1 MRNLLSLHIEPH
13 SGINFIVGANGSG
26 KTSLLEAIS
35 LLSRGRSFRTPQI
48 RKVISREHRDL
59 TVFGQ
64 VSEDGDAV
72 PHRIGIRRT
81 VSGETLAKID
91 GERKDRLSDLALML
105 PTVDIESSSFELV
118 DGGPSVR
125 RELLDWG
132 LFHVEHRFLDVWKRY
147 RVALDQ
153 RNALLRAGDGPA
165 LRQSLPY
172 WDLQLAEYGHALD
185 LLRQDY
191 FWKFSSALSAL
202 ADRYLGLTSIAV
214 QYHPGWNQPQYPS
227 LADCL
232 QQNRGAELDKGR
244 SLYGPHRADMEIRWE
259 GQPAR
264 DICSRGQKKLVI
276 YAVRLTQ
283 VIMYQQVKGSSP
295 ILLMDDLPAEL
306 DKSNIERVSRFLCDY
321 PCQSFITAIDK
332 DIRDSGLLSIF
343 GSHRMFHVEHGQL
356 IHATSTHPERRETTP
371 HV

>member
-13 SGINFIVGANGSG
+13 SGINFVVGANGSG

-35 LLSRGRSFRTPQI
+35 ILSRGRSFRTPQI
-48 RKVISREHRDL
+48 RKVISHGHRDL

-64 VSEDGDAV
+64 LLLDGEPV
-72 PHRIGIRRT
+72 PHRIGIQRT
-81 VSGETLAKID
+81 ASGETLAKID

-105 PTVDIESSSFELV
+105 PTVDVESSSFELV

-147 RVALDQ
+147 RVALEQ
-153 RNALLRAGDGPA
+153 RNALLKGGDGST
-165 LRQSLPY
+165 LKQSLPY
-172 WDLQLAEYGHALD
+172 WDLQLAEHGQALD
-185 LLRQDY
+185 TLRQDY
-191 FWKFSSALSAL
+191 FRKFSQVLSEL
-202 ADRYLGLTSIAV
+202 AERYLGLESIKV
-214 QYHPGWNQPQYPS
+214 QYHPGWNQSNYES
-227 LADCL
+227 LIHCL
-232 QQNRGAELDKGR
+232 QQHRGAELEKGR
-244 SLYGPHRADMEIRWE
+244 CLYGPHRADVEIRWE

-276 YAVRLTQ
+276 YAVRLAQ
-283 VIMYQQVKGSSP
+283 VVMYQQAKGSTP
-295 ILLMDDLPAEL
+295 ILLLDDLPAEL

>member
-13 SGINFIVGANGSG
+13 SGINFVVGANGSG

-35 LLSRGRSFRTPQI
+35 MLSRGRSFRTPQI
-48 RKVISREHRDL
+48 RKVISHEHRDL

-64 VSEDGDAV
+64 LAVDGES
-72 PHRIGIRRT
+72 PQHRIGIRRT
-81 VSGETLAKID
+81 SGGETLAKID

-105 PTVDIESSSFELV
+105 PTVDVESSSFELV

-132 LFHVEHRFLDVWKRY
+132 LFHVEHRFLEVWKRY
-147 RVALDQ
+147 RTALEQ
-153 RNALLRAGDGPA
+153 RNALLKAGDGSA
-165 LRQSLPY
+165 LKQSLLY
-172 WDLQLAEYGHALD
+172 WDSQLAEHGHALD
-185 LLRQDY
+185 SLRQDY
-191 FWKFSSALSAL
+191 FDKFAVTLSAL
-202 ADRYLGLTSIAV
+202 AERYLGLMSITV
-214 QYHPGWNQPQYPS
+214 QYLPGWNQLHYPS
-227 LADCL
+227 LLACL
-232 QQNRGAELDKGR
+232 QQNRGAELEKAR
-244 SLYGPHRADMEIRWE
+244 SLYGPHRADLEIRWE

-276 YAVRLTQ
+276 YAVRLAQ
-283 VIMYQQVKGSSP
+283 VVMYQQARGSTP
-295 ILLMDDLPAEL
+295 ILLLDDLPAEL

-332 DIRDSGLLSIF
+332 DIRDSGLLSMF